1 MTRALLLLLCLWPT
15 VLWSAVGKLDSFDG
29 DVKISSRSG
38 FRTVAAGL
46 EVEEGDLVRTG
57 TNAWAL
63 IEMSDGASITVRP
76 ATELRITQYRY
87 ASNGPAA
94 QNSSV
99 IDLARGA
106 LRMITGLIGQ
116 TNRQGYA
123 INTPTA
129 TMGIRGTDHEPAY
142 HPPGAGEDQPP
153 GAYDKVNE
161 GETFIRNEKGQ
172 QVSVK
177 RGGYAFVSH
186 DRRMAPRLLQS
197 EPAFYRRHAEI
208 DQRVAARREA
218 MHRRIQEQRQLR
230 QPERQEK
237 MHKRQDGKK
246 AALEHK
252 QQHPDLKSNAEH
264 DKSGRDTPRKKQQ
277 ELREQRKQE
286 LQHRRLDKAA
296 EH

>member
-1 MTRALLLLLCLWPT
+1 MARTLLLLLCFWPT
-15 VLWSAVGKLDSFDG
+15 LLWSAVGKLDSFEG
-29 DVKISSRSG
+29 DVKISSKSG
-38 FRTVAAGL
+38 FKTVAAGL

-57 TNAWAL
+57 ANAWAL
-63 IEMSDGASITVRP
+63 FEMSDGASITVRP

-87 ASNGPAA
+87 AANGPAA

-99 IDLARGA
+99 IELARGA
-106 LRMITGLIGQ
+106 LRVITGLIGQ

-123 INTPTA
+123 INTPTS

-172 QVSVK
+172 EVTVK
-177 RGGYAFVSH
+177 RGGYGFVSH
-186 DRRMAPRLLQS
+186 DRRMAPRLLQA

-246 AALEHK
+246 AALEH
-252 QQHPDLKSNAEH
+252 QEQHPNLKSNPEH
-264 DKSGRDTPRKKQQ
+264 DKSEREARRKKQQ
-277 ELREQRKQE
+277 ELREQR
-286 LQHRRLDKAA
+286 RLEKAA
-296 EH
+296 ER